1 MGKEDTLLKQYEIL
15 AQTTS
20 EVTNWRQNANQFYL
34 AATTTLL
41 GISAYLKDGA
51 APASAV
57 FCIIGIGIA
66 LIWRANILSYKKLN
80 AAKFKVLKDL
90 EKKLAYPIFA
100 KEQEYYKQEKRERLT
115 NIEAW
120 IPRLFILAYLL
131 ILASLYGGIV
141 TCFLFHP

>member
-1 MGKEDTLLKQYEIL
+1 MGKEDALLKQYEIL

-41 GISAYLKDGA
+41 GISAYLKDN
-51 APASAV
+51 PASAV
-57 FCIIGIGIA
+57 FCIVGIGIA

-80 AAKFKVLKDL
+80 AAKFKVLRDI

-100 KEQEYYKQEKRERLT
+100 KEQEYYKQEKRERFT
-115 NIEAW
+115 NIETW
-120 IPRLFILAYLL
+120 IPQLFILAYLIIL
-131 ILASLYGGIV
+131 ISLYGGV
-141 TCFLFHP
+141 MTGFLFHP

>member
-1 MGKEDTLLKQYEIL
+1 MGKEDALLKQYEIL

-57 FCIIGIGIA
+57 FCIVGIGIA
-66 LIWRANILSYKKLN
+66 LIWRANILSCKKLN
-80 AAKFKVLKDL
+80 AAKFKVLKDI

-100 KEQEYYKQEKRERLT
+100 KEQEYYKKEKRERFT

-120 IPRLFILAYLL
+120 IPRVFILAYLVIL
-131 ILASLYGGIV
+131 ISLYGAILMGLLKI
-141 TCFLFHP
+141 